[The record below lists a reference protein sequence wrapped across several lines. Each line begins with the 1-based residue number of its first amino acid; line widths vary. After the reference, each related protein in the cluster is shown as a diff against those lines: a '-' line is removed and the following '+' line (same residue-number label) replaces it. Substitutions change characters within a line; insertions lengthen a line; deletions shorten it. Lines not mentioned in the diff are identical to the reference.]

1 MGGSVR
7 RIGMLGFDKVNALDL
22 TGPLEA
28 FTNANEL
35 AHETT
40 GGVPPYEL
48 LVIGLDGRPFSAE
61 SGVIFQPHC
70 AATDAPP
77 LDTLI
82 VPGGCGLREP
92 RVTAAAADWLRR
104 RAPSVRRVASVCT
117 GAFGLAAA
125 GLLDGRRVTTHWRF
139 APRLAQQFP
148 ALRVDARPLYLKD
161 GKYYTGGGI
170 TAGIDLALALIE
182 EDCGPGL
189 ALAAAREMIV
199 YLKRPGGQEQY
210 SEPLRAQVQGADR
223 FAELVAWIDAHLGAD
238 LSVEALAQ
246 RACLGPRQFN
256 RRFQTS
262 LGCTPARY
270 VEDARMREACR
281 RLSLGRRP
289 IGDIAGTLGFHSD
302 DVFRRAFERRF
313 GITPSHYRERFGPTL
328 GARTPRTASRNRA

>member
-1 MGGSVR
+1 MGGSVK
-7 RIGMLGFDKVNALDL
+7 RIGVLGFDKVNALDL

-35 AHETT
+35 A
-40 GGVPPYEL
+40 GGAPLYEL
-48 LVIGLDGRPFSAE
+48 LVIGLEGKTFAAE
-61 SGVIFQPHC
+61 SGVLFKPHC
-70 AATDAPP
+70 AAMDAPP

-82 VPGGCGLREP
+82 VPGGCGLRQP

-104 RAPSVRRVASVCT
+104 RAPATRRVASVCT

-125 GLLDGRRVTTHWRF
+125 GLLDGRRATTHWRF

-148 ALRVDARPLYLKD
+148 ALQVDARPLYVKD

-182 EDCGPGL
+182 EDFGAGL
-189 ALAAAREMIV
+189 ALATAREMIV

-210 SEPLRAQVQGADR
+210 SEPLQAQVRGGDR
-223 FAELVAWIDAHLGAD
+223 FAELVAWIDAHLGHD

-246 RACLGPRQFN
+246 RACLGARQFN
-256 RRFQTS
+256 RRFQAS

-289 IGDIAGTLGFHSD
+289 IGAIAGALGFRSD

-313 GITPSHYRERFGPTL
+313 GITPSHYRERFSP
-328 GARTPRTASRNRA
+328 ARARRSPSRKQV